1 MTKTGISVVVV
12 IIILL
17 GAIGFGVYNGSTPK
31 EEIQAIPVENIND
44 GMDDMVQPEDTETA
58 TTSISASSTIELQ

>member
-17 GAIGFGVYNGSTPK
+17 GAIGFGVYKGSTPK
-31 EEIQAIPVENIND
+31 EEVQTIPIENIND

-58 TTSISASSTIELQ
+58 TTSTTTPYSI